1 MRNSAFW
8 LRCSFNKIS
17 IYPSI
22 YLTTIGNHTIA
33 VVKGKE
39 EYKTPKS
46 SLSYV
51 ISDVNRLPDDPH
63 MIIDGGKS
71 HAAILPGR
79 GVQGETSP

>member
-1 MRNSAFW
+1 MA
-8 LRCSFNKIS
+8 I
-17 IYPSI
+17 
-22 YLTTIGNHTIA
+22 
-33 VVKGKE
+33 VKGTE

-46 SLSYV
+46 SLLYV

-63 MIIDGGKS
+63 MIIDGEKS

>member
-1 MRNSAFW
+1 M
-8 LRCSFNKIS
+8 
-17 IYPSI
+17 
-22 YLTTIGNHTIA
+22 TTIGNHTIA

-39 EYKTPKS
+39 EYETPKS

-63 MIIDGGKS
+63 MIIDGEKS